1 MIYIV
6 LITIAV
12 VLIIYRLMVV
22 VINLSKQTKD
32 VKRSLEDIGVQFY
45 LRAKAFDRIIDIA
58 ESYVDPDQIRHLRK
72 AMAGCT
78 RIDEDSTSEDILR
91 QERIAAQM
99 KEAFALIGRRN
110 PDLRSNS
117 GYSEAMAVI
126 DSCERKIRTS
136 SQIYNYN
143 VARLNRDSSRM
154 AGRVFAGMMGIHR
167 RGYLGGESAAI
178 KGKMEPAFR

>member
-12 VLIIYRLMVV
+12 VLILYRLMVV
-22 VINLSKQTKD
+22 VINLSRQTRD

-45 LRAKAFDRIIDIA
+45 QRAKAFDRIIDIA

-72 AMAGCT
+72 AMAGCA

-91 QERIAAQM
+91 QEKIASQM
-99 KEAFALIGRRN
+99 KEAFSLIGRRN
-110 PDLRSNS
+110 PDLRSNNA
-117 GYSEAMAVI
+117 YTEAMAVI
-126 DSCERKIRTS
+126 DTCERKIRTS

-143 VARLNRDSSRM
+143 VARLNRDSSRP
-154 AGRVFAGMMGIHR
+154 AGKVFAGIMGIHR
-167 RGYLGGESAAI
+167 RGYLGSEPVSY
-178 KGKMEPAFR
+178 KRKMEPAFR